1 MRTVKSPYFILKADF
16 RVNQTLQY
24 GGFIDY
30 LTRKEVKATDTKMK
44 AKDGHYEFE
53 NSKLNISQEQY
64 FKYLDY
70 MKRKTALEKK
80 EKLVPDEVKSLAL
93 LKKYENN
100 DIEQA
105 LKGMINSTF
114 QTDLKEELQTGMF
127 DFYNDDLSGDDI
139 KSYKKKFQQAQENGS
154 VMYRDIISFSTEA
167 LILAGV
173 YNPYTNELNREPLI
187 EASRKMFREMYKRE
201 GLNMTGI
208 TVGEIHYNTK
218 NFHIHYATVEVENT
232 RRMIEYQG
240 ELQARGMR
248 KDSTLQAMKSVFA
261 THLFDRTNQLAQISE
276 LRNTMRQSVK
286 NELHHTASEQALTL
300 LSRLEYLLPDDK
312 RQWNSKNLTDPT
324 REVMQDLIDELMRS
338 NPEFNRYKRLAKEE
352 DEHRQKMFGELS
364 TNQSSFYE
372 GRMYAIPDGVYYRL
386 GNSILEEMR
395 KSSNTKGKSKEIVSK
410 TSKTFNHR
418 STVNL
423 ERTLNKGQYQLKNME
438 RLVDN
443 DFEQYK
449 IEQERHKLER
459 DIQNAR
465 WEQSL

>member
-16 RVNQTLQY
+16 RVNQSLQY

-30 LTRKEVKATDTKMK
+30 LTRKEVKATDTKIK

-53 NSKLNISQEQY
+53 NSKLNISREQY

-80 EKLVPDEVKSLAL
+80 EKLAPDEVKSLAL

-100 DIEQA
+100 DIELA

-127 DFYNDDLSGDDI
+127 DFYNDDLSSDDI

-187 EASRKMFREMYKRE
+187 EASRKMYREMYKRE
-201 GLNMTGI
+201 GLTMTGI

-232 RRMIEYQG
+232 RRMIEYKG

-261 THLFDRTNQLAQISE
+261 NHIFERTEQLAQISD
-276 LRNTMRQSVK
+276 LRNTMRQSIK
-286 NELHHTASEQALTL
+286 NELHQTENEQTL
-300 LSRLEYLLPDDK
+300 VLVSRLEYLLPEDK
-312 RQWNSKNLTDPT
+312 RQWNSKNLSDSA

-372 GRMYAIPDGVYYRL
+372 GRMYGVPDGVYYRL

-395 KSSNTKGKSKEIVSK
+395 KSNNTKYKSKEIISK
-410 TSKTFNHR
+410 ASKAVNHR
-418 STVNL
+418 SSRNL
-423 ERTLNKGQYQLKNME
+423 ERAFNTGHYQLKKIE
-438 RLVDN
+438 RLVDD

-449 IEQERHKLER
+449 IEQERYKLDRDVER
-459 DIQNAR
+459 AR

>member
-30 LTRKEVKATDTKMK
+30 ITREDVKANDVKK
-44 AKDGHYEFE
+44 KSKDDQYQFE
-53 NSKLNISQEQY
+53 NAKLNISQEQY

-80 EKLVPDEVKSLAL
+80 EKLAPDEVKSLAL

-105 LKGMINSTF
+105 LQGMINSTY
-114 QTDLKEELQTGMF
+114 QTDLKEELKTGMF
-127 DFYNDDLSGDDI
+127 DFYNDDLSSDDI

-201 GLNMTGI
+201 GLMMTGI

-218 NFHIHYATVEVENT
+218 NFHIHYATVEEKNT
-232 RRMIEYQG
+232 RRMIEFQG

-248 KDSTLQAMKSVFA
+248 KESTLEAMKSVFA
-261 THLFDRTNQLAQISE
+261 THIFDRTNQLAQISE

-286 NELHHTASEQALTL
+286 NELHQTENEQALAL

-312 RQWNSKNLTDPT
+312 RQWNSKNLSDSAHG
-324 REVMQDLIDELMRS
+324 VMEDLIDELMRS

-352 DEHRQKMFGELS
+352 DEHRQKMFGELT

-372 GRMYAIPDGVYYRL
+372 GRMYGNDGVYYRL

-395 KSSNTKGKSKEIVSK
+395 RSSNRKDKSKEIVSK
-410 TSKTFNHR
+410 ASEAFNHR

-423 ERTLNKGQYQLKNME
+423 GHTLNKGQYQLKKME

-443 DFEQYK
+443 RFEEYQL
-449 IEQERHKLER
+449 EQERYKLER

-465 WEQSL
+465 WEQSLS

>member
-24 GGFIDY
+24 EGFIDY
-30 LTRKEVKATDTKMK
+30 LTREEVKATDTKTK

-80 EKLVPDEVKSLAL
+80 EKLSLDEVKSLEL

-127 DFYNDDLSGDDI
+127 DFYNDDLSSDDI
-139 KSYKKKFQQAQENGS
+139 KSCKKKFQQAQENGS

-201 GLNMTGI
+201 GFNMTGI

-218 NFHIHYATVEVENT
+218 NFHIHYATVEEKNT
-232 RRMIEYQG
+232 RRMIEFQG

-261 THLFDRTNQLAQISE
+261 NHIFDRTDKLMQISD

-286 NELHHTASEQALTL
+286 NEFHHTANEQALVL
-300 LSRLEYLLPDDK
+300 LCRLEYLLPDDK
-312 RQWNSKNLTDPT
+312 RQWNSKNLSDSA
-324 REVMQDLIDELMRS
+324 RGVMQDLIDELMRS
-338 NPEFNRYKRLAKEE
+338 NPEFNRYKRLALEE
-352 DEHRQKMFGELS
+352 NEHRQKMFGELS
-364 TNQSSFYE
+364 DSQSSFYE
-372 GRMYAIPDGVYYRL
+372 GRMHGIPNGVYYRL

-395 KSSNTKGKSKEIVSK
+395 KSSNTKDKSKEIVSK
-410 TSKTFNHR
+410 ASGNFSHR

-423 ERTLNKGQYQLKNME
+423 ERTFSKGQCQLKKME
-438 RLVDN
+438 RLVDD

-459 DIQNAR
+459 DIQRAR

>member
-1 MRTVKSPYFILKADF
+1 
-16 RVNQTLQY
+16 
-24 GGFIDY
+24 
-30 LTRKEVKATDTKMK
+30 
-44 AKDGHYEFE
+44 
-53 NSKLNISQEQY
+53 
-64 FKYLDY
+64 
-70 MKRKTALEKK
+70 
-80 EKLVPDEVKSLAL
+80 
-93 LKKYENN
+93 
-100 DIEQA
+100 
-105 LKGMINSTF
+105 
-114 QTDLKEELQTGMF
+114 
-127 DFYNDDLSGDDI
+127 
-139 KSYKKKFQQAQENGS
+139 
-154 VMYRDIISFSTEA
+154 MYRDIISFSTEA

-201 GLNMTGI
+201 GLTMTGI

-232 RRMIEYQG
+232 RRMIEYKG

-261 THLFDRTNQLAQISE
+261 NHIFERTEQLAQISD
-276 LRNTMRQSVK
+276 LRNTMRQSIK
-286 NELHHTASEQALTL
+286 NELHQTENEQTL
-300 LSRLEYLLPDDK
+300 VLVSRLEYLLPEDK
-312 RQWNSKNLTDPT
+312 RQWNSKNLSDSA

-372 GRMYAIPDGVYYRL
+372 GRMYGVPDGVYYRL

-395 KSSNTKGKSKEIVSK
+395 KSNNTKYKSKEIISK
-410 TSKTFNHR
+410 ASKAVNHR
-418 STVNL
+418 SSRNL
-423 ERTLNKGQYQLKNME
+423 ERAFNTGHYQLKKIE
-438 RLVDN
+438 RLVDD

-449 IEQERHKLER
+449 IEQERYKLDRDVER
-459 DIQNAR
+459 AR